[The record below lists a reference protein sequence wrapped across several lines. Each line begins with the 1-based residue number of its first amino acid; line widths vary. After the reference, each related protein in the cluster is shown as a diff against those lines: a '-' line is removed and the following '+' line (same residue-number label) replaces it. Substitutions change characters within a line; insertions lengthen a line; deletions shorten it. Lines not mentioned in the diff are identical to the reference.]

1 MSREPREEIQF
12 DPESRSEKNAETE
25 TQIKTL
31 QIMLEE
37 KDKRIRKMVS
47 DLKDARKEIKTVTT
61 KKLELMLKLQN
72 CQKAEENNKKLVKY
86 MEEKKN
92 EATPEQ
98 LEVKGKIFY

>member
-1 MSREPREEIQF
+1 
-12 DPESRSEKNAETE
+12 
-25 TQIKTL
+25 
-31 QIMLEE
+31 MLEE

-47 DLKDARKEIKTVTT
+47 DLEDARKEIKTVTT

-86 MEEKKN
+86 REENKN